1 MDLFKSMEISASGL
15 AAQRGVMQVIS
26 TNLANAHST
35 RTEEG
40 GPYMRRRA
48 ELSASPPSTPFPGLL
63 NRAREKMIGVK
74 MEEVVDESRSPERI
88 HDPGH
93 PDADE
98 DGYVSLPNV
107 NLLEEMTEMM
117 TAVRSYE
124 ANVTAF
130 NAAKSMA
137 LKALEIGK

>member
-1 MDLFKSMEISASGL
+1 MDLFKAMEISASGL

-26 TNLANAHST
+26 TNLANAQST
-35 RTEEG
+35 RTDEG
-40 GPYMRRRA
+40 GPYLRRRA
-48 ELSASPPSTPFPGLL
+48 ELSSAPLGPPFGSFL
-63 NRAREKMIGVK
+63 NRSAREALGGK
-74 MEEVVDESRSPERI
+74 MEVAVDGSRLPQRV

-98 DGYVSLPNV
+98 MGYLSLPNV
-107 NLLEEMTEMM
+107 NPLEEMVGMM
-117 TAVRSYE
+117 SAVRSYE